1 MNKRRTVIIP
11 VDHPLGNGVVI
22 LIGIGEPG
30 LQGDILALQLCSGL
44 RALQKAGAVPH
55 NARYLPR
62 ADEAER
68 GVAIGHSG
76 VPGQIPGLFLLK
88 EDAMDKAGRIVSA
101 IVVTVRLTVKQQVVD
116 VRVVFLH
123 AVERR
128 AHGVAAADHELCA
141 ALGGSA
147 QGGLG
152 LVCGVA
158 RGSLGV
164 GGIAVR
170 VGERLYALPQHGILA
185 GFRAV
190 GAGHQHDG
198 LSAGQCG
205 RRVHRAGRQR
215 SRRSSGRLQCAAPAR
230 CWQPPYPCRRSA
242 LPAAPAS
249 EAVLRISSCGKGTPL
264 VF

>member
-1 MNKRRTVIIP
+1 M
-11 VDHPLGNGVVI
+11 
-22 LIGIGEPG
+22 PG
-30 LQGDILALQLCSGL
+30 HLL
-44 RALQKAGAVPH
+44 
-55 NARYLPR
+55 R

-88 EDAMDKAGRIVSA
+88 EDAMDKTGRIVSA
-101 IVVTVRLTVKQQVVD
+101 IVVAVRLAVKQQVVD

-170 VGERLYALPQHGILA
+170 VGEPSVCPAHSMASSPDSVPPGPVTSTTDSPPGSVAA
-185 GFRAV
+185 G
-190 GAGHQHDG
+190 
-198 LSAGQCG
+198 
-205 RRVHRAGRQR
+205 
-215 SRRSSGRLQCAAPAR
+215 SSG
-230 CWQPPYPCRRSA
+230 W
-242 LPAAPAS
+242 
-249 EAVLRISSCGKGTPL
+249 
-264 VF
+264 

>member
-1 MNKRRTVIIP
+1 
-11 VDHPLGNGVVI
+11 
-22 LIGIGEPG
+22 
-30 LQGDILALQLCSGL
+30 
-44 RALQKAGAVPH
+44 
-55 NARYLPR
+55 
-62 ADEAER
+62 
-68 GVAIGHSG
+68 
-76 VPGQIPGLFLLK
+76 
-88 EDAMDKAGRIVSA
+88 MDKAGRIVSA
-101 IVVTVRLTVKQQVVD
+101 IVVAVRLAVKQQVVD

-185 GFRAV
+185 GFRAA

-205 RRVHRAGRQR
+205 RRVIGLVDKGRVVRRGGYSVLLLRGAGSLRILAGGQPCQQRQR
-215 SRRSSGRLQCAAPAR
+215 QKQC
-230 CWQPPYPCRRSA
+230 
-242 LPAAPAS
+242 
-249 EAVLRISSCGKGTPL
+249 
-264 VF
+264 

>member
-1 MNKRRTVIIP
+1 
-11 VDHPLGNGVVI
+11 
-22 LIGIGEPG
+22 
-30 LQGDILALQLCSGL
+30 
-44 RALQKAGAVPH
+44 
-55 NARYLPR
+55 
-62 ADEAER
+62 
-68 GVAIGHSG
+68 
-76 VPGQIPGLFLLK
+76 
-88 EDAMDKAGRIVSA
+88 MDKAGCIVSA
-101 IVVTVRLTVKQQVVD
+101 IVVAVGLAVKQQVVD

-123 AVERR
+123 TVERR

-158 RGSLGV
+158 RGRLGV

-170 VGERLYALPQHGILA
+170 VGKRLYALPQHGILA

-205 RRVHRAGRQR
+205 RRVIGLVDKGRVVRRGGYSVLLLRGAGSLRILAGGQPCQQRQR
-215 SRRSSGRLQCAAPAR
+215 QKQC
-230 CWQPPYPCRRSA
+230 
-242 LPAAPAS
+242 
-249 EAVLRISSCGKGTPL
+249 
-264 VF
+264 